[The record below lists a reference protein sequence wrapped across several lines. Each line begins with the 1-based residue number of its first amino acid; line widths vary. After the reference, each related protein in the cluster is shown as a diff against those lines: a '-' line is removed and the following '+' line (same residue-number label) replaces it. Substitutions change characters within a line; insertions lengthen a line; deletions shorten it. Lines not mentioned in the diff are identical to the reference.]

1 LSLLLPQAPL
11 HERQRGD
18 QQKRRARHRHVARH
32 PEVADVLLIG
42 GDPLIMST
50 RRLREIIT
58 QLRAI
63 PHVRIIR
70 IGSKIPA
77 FNPFRILDDP
87 ALQDLLRTCS
97 TP

>member
-1 LSLLLPQAPL
+1 
-11 HERQRGD
+11 
-18 QQKRRARHRHVARH
+18 
-32 PEVADVLLIG
+32 
-42 GDPLIMST
+42 MST

-97 TP
+97 TPEKLCKPGLLVALAGWIIPGHERAHRGGGPKMLTAS